1 MKRFSALLLPFT
13 LILAL
18 VGLTFWLQRI
28 TDLPE
33 VRHTSQARHDPDTI
47 VEHFTVRRLDEQG
60 RLKYLLKGER
70 MVHYGDDESSDMDRP
85 HLTWFRPDA
94 PTVTLAASRG
104 HGNRDGSRIDLS
116 GGVTT
121 TRAATGD
128 RPTLTVR
135 TETLR
140 VLPEQ
145 QQAHTDDL
153 VRMMEGPSW
162 LTGTGMDLD
171 SKAQTYVLRSGIRA
185 MRVNPPYPD
194 SLPPATPPVVTT
206 PVTPAPATATLPA
219 SPPAV
224 VSAD

>member
-13 LILAL
+13 LLLAL
-18 VGLTFWLQRI
+18 LGLTFWLQRI

-33 VRHTSQARHDPDTI
+33 IRDTSHVRHDPDTI

-70 MVHYGDDESSDMDRP
+70 MVHYGDDESSEMERP
-85 HLTWFRPDA
+85 HLTWFRPNA
-94 PTVTLAASRG
+94 PTVTLTASRG
-104 HGNRDGSRIDLS
+104 RGNRDGSKIDLS

-135 TETLR
+135 TKTLH

-185 MRVNPPYPD
+185 MRVNPPHPD
-194 SLPPATPPVVTT
+194 ALPAVAPVAASAV
-206 PVTPAPATATLPA
+206 PAPPPA
-219 SPPAV
+219 SPAPLPVA
-224 VSAD
+224 AAQP